1 MKIKYFILLICNIT
15 LCYAALPINVVSY
28 GFKLLQVQNFVRFQ
42 KDNHVNLNNLKED
55 QSIIYLDSDQNQWVY
70 SRLNQ
75 NGDII
80 LSIKLKGFMGKSSL
94 NDEYMI
100 EPDKSNHR
108 YLYIF
113 SYFQGQYQ
121 QIDYELLLQTQNNQ
135 EFDCKNDIKSYG
147 DRNTRYLKRDSL
159 YLKGGNLKISQIS
172 KMFSPED
179 QLTQQVIRFQKTPYY
194 FYYQES
200 TSQINYFF
208 WKGSKYQINTYTRY
222 LVVDYENDIVLTDAR
237 ILGKFSFEK
246 DVIEFK
252 QQIQLKNGLDK
263 IALTEIY
270 TVNQVKLIG
279 INDDSL
285 KFYDL
290 NTFQQVSLSS
300 NSDQIGQ
307 IDYFNELFLHK
318 NLIFVKTDVY
328 KMSYDQASNE
338 VILKKLKS
346 LNKKLN
352 LTQKTADDAIWAT
365 PFTQGQTKML
375 QVDGQNQIISMERII
390 CQDGQFLT
398 PNSDCLQCKTDEVF
412 QIDKCVSCPQGSKK
426 LNITDNICIP
436 CDQPTAQK
444 SCECQ
449 NYNYQNSSQKCIQC
463 QSGQQFNKTKDSC
476 DQICD
481 DGSFFNGS
489 TCQKCT
495 KNCIKCS
502 NDKTCDQCDETNGY
516 FLDANKQNC
525 FKCDQNLNQILN
537 NQKNGCDC
545 QKGYFL
551 DTDSQCKKC
560 KKGCDDCDKN
570 KCNQCVAGYYKIISA
585 LLQLNLDPLSKMIKQ

>member
-1 MKIKYFILLICNIT
+1 MKIQNFILLICNIT
-15 LCYAALPINVVSY
+15 LCYAALPINV
-28 GFKLLQVQNFVRFQ
+28 GEFWFQ
-42 KDNHVNLNNLKED
+42 ITED
-55 QSIIYLDSDQNQWVY
+55 QSIIYYDSDQSQWVY

-80 LSIKLKGFMGKSSL
+80 FSIKLKNFNAKTHL

-100 EPDKSNHR
+100 ESDQSSHR

-113 SYFQGQYQ
+113 NYKQGKYQ
-121 QIDYELLLQTQNNQ
+121 KIDYDLLLQTQNDQ
-135 EFDCKNDIKSYG
+135 EFDCKNKIQSYG
-147 DRNTRYLKRDSL
+147 KKRTRYLKRYLNYVKYDGSSMSL
-159 YLKGGNLKISQIS
+159 IS
-172 KMFSPED
+172 KKFSPTD
-179 QLTQQVIRFQKTPYY
+179 ALTLSVNSFQKSPYY
-194 FYYQES
+194 FQYQE
-200 TSQINYFF
+200 TSSNIAYIY
-208 WKGSKYQINTYTRY
+208 WKDNKYQIRGIKKS
-222 LVVDYENDIVLTDAR
+222 LVIDYENDIVLTDAS
-237 ILGKFSFEK
+237 IFGKFSFDK

-252 QQIQLKNGLDK
+252 YQIQLQSDVSE
-263 IALTEIY
+263 IAYTEIY

-279 INDDSL
+279 IYDQSL

-290 NTFQQVSLSS
+290 NTFQEVSLSS

-307 IDYFNELFLHK
+307 ISYFNELFSYK
-318 NLIFVKTDVY
+318 NLIIVKTDVY
-328 KMSYDQASNE
+328 KMSYDQTSNQ
-338 VILKKLKS
+338 VTLKKLKS
-346 LNKKLN
+346 LDKE
-352 LTQKTADDAIWAT
+352 LTLINQTQANAIWRT
-365 PFTQGQTKML
+365 SFTQGQTQIL
-375 QVDGQNQIISMERII
+375 QVAGQNQIASMERIL

-398 PNSDCLQCKTDEVF
+398 SNSDCIQCKTDE
-412 QIDKCVSCPQGSKK
+412 ILRNDKCVSCPQGSKK
-426 LNITDNICIP
+426 LNINDNICFP

-449 NYNYQNSSQKCIQC
+449 NYNYQNSSLKCIEC
-463 QSGQQFNKTKDSC
+463 QFGQQFNKTKDSC

-495 KNCIKCS
+495 TNCIKCS
-502 NDKTCDQCDETNGY
+502 SDQICDQCDETNGY

-537 NQKNGCDC
+537 NQKNGCVC

-551 DTDSQCKKC
+551 DNDSQCKKC

-570 KCNQCVAGYYKIISA
+570 KCNQCVAGYYKMYKII
-585 LLQLNLDPLSKMIKQ
+585 